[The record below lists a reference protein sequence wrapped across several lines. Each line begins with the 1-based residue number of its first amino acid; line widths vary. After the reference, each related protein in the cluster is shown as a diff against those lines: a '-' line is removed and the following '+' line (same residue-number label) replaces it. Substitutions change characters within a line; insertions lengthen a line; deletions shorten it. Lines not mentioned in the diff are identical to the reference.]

1 MMMKALVYEGPRQLN
16 LRDVPEPEPGPEEVL
31 IRVAYSGI
39 CGSELGGYLGL
50 NSLRKP
56 PLVMGHEFSGEI
68 LQLGSQARQHNPELV
83 EGQRVTVNPLWSCGR
98 CRYCLGG
105 RHQLCTRRQIL
116 GAHQPGSYA
125 ERVKA
130 HARMVYPIPDSLSF
144 EHAALT
150 EPVGCAIRAA
160 ELADCKPTDR
170 VLITGL
176 GPIGLL
182 TLQAVLA
189 FGVTDIIVTDTDPDR
204 RAIGEQFGV
213 RVLDPLSTDV
223 MNYIQSSSEGQ
234 GVDVAIDAVGAN
246 ITRRQCVEA
255 VARGGRVIFVGLHEE
270 ESPIPIN
277 LVIRSEINLQ
287 GSFAYTPA
295 NFITAL
301 QWLAAD
307 RIKIDPWLL
316 KAPLAEGR
324 DCFERLLDK
333 SGPVAK
339 ILLHI

>member
-1 MMMKALVYEGPRQLN
+1 MKALVYEGPRQLN
-16 LRDVPEPEPGPEEVL
+16 LRELPEPEPGPEEVL
-31 IRVAYSGI
+31 IKVAYSGI

-68 LQLGSQARQHNPELV
+68 IRLGAQAQQHNPDLA
-83 EGQRVTVNPLWSCGR
+83 EGQRVTVNPLWYCGR

-105 RHQLCTRRQIL
+105 RHQLCTHRQIL

-125 ERVKA
+125 EMVKA
-130 HARMVYPIPDSLSF
+130 YARMVYPIPQSLSF

-150 EPVGCAIRAA
+150 EPVGCALRAV
-160 ELADCKPTDR
+160 ELAVCSPTDR

-182 TLQAVLA
+182 TLQIVLA
-189 FGVTDIIVTDTDPDR
+189 SGVSEVIVTDTDPDR

-213 RVLDPLSTDV
+213 RVLDPLTTDLMSVVQTST
-223 MNYIQSSSEGQ
+223 EGL
-234 GVDVAIDAVGAN
+234 GVDVAIDAVGADV
-246 ITRRQCVEA
+246 TRKQCVEA
-255 VARGGRVIFVGLHEE
+255 TRRGGRVIFVGLHEE
-270 ESPIPIN
+270 ESPLPIN
-277 LVIRSEINLQ
+277 LVIRSETTLQ

-301 QWLAAD
+301 RWLATD
-307 RIKIDPWLL
+307 RIKIDPWLS

-324 DCFERLLDK
+324 ACFERLLDK
-333 SGPVAK
+333 PGPVAK
-339 ILLHI
+339 ILLHT